1 MNKKGWYLVLI
12 LGFLLVTIWL
22 GKWVDL
28 QSQMDFIDLA
38 LGLMTGIGLI
48 VAASIKIK
56 RERYIFIDKCI
67 LINIMNMN

>member
-12 LGFLLVTIWL
+12 LGFLLVKIWL

-48 VAASIKIK
+48 VAVSIKIK
-56 RERYIFIDKCI
+56 RER
-67 LINIMNMN
+67 

>member
-12 LGFLLVTIWL
+12 LGFLLVAIWL

-48 VAASIKIK
+48 VAVSIKIK
-56 RERYIFIDKCI
+56 RER
-67 LINIMNMN
+67 

>member
-28 QSQMDFIDLA
+28 QSQMDFIALA

-48 VAASIKIK
+48 VAVSIKIK
-56 RERYIFIDKCI
+56 RER
-67 LINIMNMN
+67 

>member
-38 LGLMTGIGLI
+38 LGLMTGIGFI
-48 VAASIKIK
+48 VAVSIKIK
-56 RERYIFIDKCI
+56 RER
-67 LINIMNMN
+67 

>member
-22 GKWVDL
+22 GKWIGL
-28 QSQMDFIDLA
+28 QSQMDFIDLE

-56 RERYIFIDKCI
+56 RERSIFIDKCI

>member
-22 GKWVDL
+22 GKWIDL

-38 LGLMTGIGLI
+38 LGLMMGIGLI

-56 RERYIFIDKCI
+56 RER
-67 LINIMNMN
+67 

>member
-1 MNKKGWYLVLI
+1 MILVNKKGWYLVLI

-48 VAASIKIK
+48 VAVSIKIK
-56 RERYIFIDKCI
+56 RER
-67 LINIMNMN
+67 

>member
-38 LGLMTGIGLI
+38 LGIMTGIGLI
-48 VAASIKIK
+48 VAVSIKIK
-56 RERYIFIDKCI
+56 RER
-67 LINIMNMN
+67 

>member
-28 QSQMDFIDLA
+28 QSKMDFIDLA

-48 VAASIKIK
+48 VAVSIKIK
-56 RERYIFIDKCI
+56 RER
-67 LINIMNMN
+67 

>member
-22 GKWVDL
+22 GKWIGL

-38 LGLMTGIGLI
+38 LGLMTGIRLI

-56 RERYIFIDKCI
+56 RER
-67 LINIMNMN
+67 

>member
-28 QSQMDFIDLA
+28 QSQMDFIDLV

-56 RERYIFIDKCI
+56 RER
-67 LINIMNMN
+67 

>member
-12 LGFLLVTIWL
+12 LGFLLVTIQL
-22 GKWVDL
+22 GKWIGL

-38 LGLMTGIGLI
+38 LGLMAGVGHI

-56 RERYIFIDKCI
+56 RER
-67 LINIMNMN
+67 

>member
-22 GKWVDL
+22 GKLIDL
-28 QSQMDFIDLA
+28 QSQMDFIGLA

-56 RERYIFIDKCI
+56 RER
-67 LINIMNMN
+67 

>member
-22 GKWVDL
+22 GKWIDL

-38 LGLMTGIGLI
+38 LGAHLPFRLL
-48 VAASIKIK
+48 S
-56 RERYIFIDKCI
+56 ERIPLPDQIPDGD
-67 LINIMNMN
+67 

>member
-22 GKWVDL
+22 GKWIGL
-28 QSQMDFIDLA
+28 QRQMDFIDLA

-56 RERYIFIDKCI
+56 RER
-67 LINIMNMN
+67 

>member
-12 LGFLLVTIWL
+12 LGFLLVTIWQ

-48 VAASIKIK
+48 VAVSIKIK
-56 RERYIFIDKCI
+56 RER
-67 LINIMNMN
+67 

>member
-1 MNKKGWYLVLI
+1 MLMNKKGWYLVLI

-22 GKWVDL
+22 GKGL

-56 RERYIFIDKCI
+56 RER
-67 LINIMNMN
+67 

>member
-48 VAASIKIK
+48 VAVTIKIK
-56 RERYIFIDKCI
+56 RER
-67 LINIMNMN
+67 

>member
-12 LGFLLVTIWL
+12 LGFLLATIWL
-22 GKWVDL
+22 GKWIGL
-28 QSQMDFIDLA
+28 QSQMDFIGLA

-56 RERYIFIDKCI
+56 RER
-67 LINIMNMN
+67 

>member
-48 VAASIKIK
+48 VAASIKITRIASRNWK
-56 RERYIFIDKCI
+56 
-67 LINIMNMN
+67 

>member
-22 GKWVDL
+22 GKWIDL
-28 QSQMDFIDLA
+28 QSQMDFIVLA
-38 LGLMTGIGLI
+38 LGLMTGIGFI

-56 RERYIFIDKCI
+56 RER
-67 LINIMNMN
+67 

>member
-12 LGFLLVTIWL
+12 LGFLLVTIQL
-22 GKWVDL
+22 GKWIGL

-38 LGLMTGIGLI
+38 LGPMTGIGLI

-56 RERYIFIDKCI
+56 RER
-67 LINIMNMN
+67 

>member
-12 LGFLLVTIWL
+12 LGFLLVTIQL
-22 GKWVDL
+22 GKWIGL

-56 RERYIFIDKCI
+56 RERQIFIDKCI

>member
-22 GKWVDL
+22 GKWIGL

-56 RERYIFIDKCI
+56 RERKIFIDKCI

>member
-22 GKWVDL
+22 GKWIDL

-38 LGLMTGIGLI
+38 LGLMAGIGFI

-56 RERYIFIDKCI
+56 RER
-67 LINIMNMN
+67 

>member
-1 MNKKGWYLVLI
+1 MNKKRWYLVLI

-48 VAASIKIK
+48 VAVSIKIK
-56 RERYIFIDKCI
+56 RER
-67 LINIMNMN
+67 

>member
-12 LGFLLVTIWL
+12 LVFLLVTIWL
-22 GKWVDL
+22 GKWIDL
-28 QSQMDFIDLA
+28 QSQMDFIGLA

-56 RERYIFIDKCI
+56 RER
-67 LINIMNMN
+67 

>member
-22 GKWVDL
+22 GKWIDL

-38 LGLMTGIGLI
+38 LALMTGIGLI

-56 RERYIFIDKCI
+56 RER
-67 LINIMNMN
+67 

>member
-22 GKWVDL
+22 GKWIDL

-48 VAASIKIK
+48 VAASIKITRIASRNWK
-56 RERYIFIDKCI
+56 
-67 LINIMNMN
+67 

>member
-12 LGFLLVTIWL
+12 LGFLLVTIQL
-22 GKWVDL
+22 GKWIGL
-28 QSQMDFIDLA
+28 QRKMDFIDLA

-56 RERYIFIDKCI
+56 RER
-67 LINIMNMN
+67 

>member
-12 LGFLLVTIWL
+12 LGFLLVTIQL
-22 GKWVDL
+22 GKWIGL
-28 QSQMDFIDLA
+28 QRQMDFIDLA

-56 RERYIFIDKCI
+56 RERKIFIDKCI

>member
-38 LGLMTGIGLI
+38 LGLMTGIGLS
-48 VAASIKIK
+48 VAVSIKIK
-56 RERYIFIDKCI
+56 RER
-67 LINIMNMN
+67 